1 MSSSAAMTRGVLYVH
16 ACPRALTRHVDWAV
30 ATILGEHV
38 TLAWRTQP
46 YLAPQ
51 MRADV
56 AWAGP
61 VGTAAALIGQLRTW
75 PGLYLE
81 VTEDPTASGPGER
94 FALAPDLGLSRVEIG
109 PHGDGVLTEHRLR
122 TLIEQAAHTTDRL
135 EELIDHALG
144 GPWDAVLEPLRA
156 GIDPMPARTVRVV

>member
-1 MSSSAAMTRGVLYVH
+1 MSSSLGMTRGVLYVH
-16 ACPRALTRHVDWAV
+16 ACPRALTPHVEWAV
-30 ATILGEHV
+30 ASVLGEHV
-38 TLAWRTQP
+38 TLGWRTQP
-46 YLAPQ
+46 FLAPQ

-61 VGTAAALIGQLRTW
+61 VGTAAALIAQLRTW

-81 VTEDPTASGPGER
+81 VTEEPTAVGPGER
-94 FALAPDLGLSRVEIG
+94 FCLVPDLGLSRVEIG

-122 TLIEQAAHTTDRL
+122 ALVTQAATSTDSL
-135 EELIDHALG
+135 EDLLDEALG